1 MGRKEYLKSDARQ
14 RERAYSPAVKV
25 TGGTTIYMAG
35 QTGYQDDRGEVY
47 PGDFDS
53 QVGVAFERMRKTLEA
68 AGGQLEDIVTMT
80 VFITDMSNG
89 TRFTQLRRQFFP
101 EDRYPASALIGIKE
115 LARPEMLVE
124 IQAIAVVDGS
134 AEGLFIIDLN
144 TLLIADGS
152 PFF

>member
-1 MGRKEYLKSDARQ
+1 MARKEYLKSDARQ

-53 QVGVAFERMRKTLEA
+53 QVRVAFERMRKTLEA

-80 VFITDMSNG
+80 VFITDMANG

-124 IQAIAVVDGS
+124 IQAIAVVDG
-134 AEGLFIIDLN
+134 
-144 TLLIADGS
+144 
-152 PFF
+152 